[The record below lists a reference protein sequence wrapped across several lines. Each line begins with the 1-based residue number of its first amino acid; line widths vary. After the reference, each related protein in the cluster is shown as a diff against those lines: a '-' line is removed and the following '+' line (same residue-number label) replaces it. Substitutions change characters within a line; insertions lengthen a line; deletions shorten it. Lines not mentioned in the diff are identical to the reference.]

1 MKKRSRSQITGGDG
15 ADSSDEEVAKEL
27 VAAGLV
33 QASSG
38 VGQYKTERLLQ
49 CYDEIK
55 RDLPWIETLDVC
67 APEDVALENPDD
79 DLKREVAFY
88 NIALGSVKVARA
100 KLDTL
105 GEAHK
110 RPDDYF
116 AEMLKTDT

>member
-1 MKKRSRSQITGGDG
+1 M
-15 ADSSDEEVAKEL
+15 
-27 VAAGLV
+27 
-33 QASSG
+33 
-38 VGQYKTERLLQ
+38 Q

-79 DLKREVAFY
+79 DLKREVALYVPMRGGERRMPHLPSPTCGCSY

-116 AEMLKTDT
+116 AEMLKTDTHMQRVRGDRCMH